1 MPRKKAAAEEPA
13 VKEEKVTASVE
24 ESVKAETAEKPAK
37 KTAAKKAPA
46 RKTAPKAEAAEVAE
60 KPVKKAAAKKPAARK
75 AEAPAEAAEKPVKKT
90 TTRKKA
96 VKAAPAEE
104 KVLAGLDLVA
114 LQREDDHAGEH
125 AEIAEYH
132 KPVNPRQH
140 LFRAPF
146 PCLQKKYSKTA
157 AMQPSPK
164 RVTIGKS
171 PAESLSRGGKPGR
184 ITSHGGASANTDSP
198 RTRTMGQTP

>member
-1 MPRKKAAAEEPA
+1 MELPVRLRRVELPVRLRKPRDRAGAREPDQMFRA
-13 VKEEKVTASVE
+13 DVRREDRRAYREPSD
-24 ESVKAETAEKPAK
+24 
-37 KTAAKKAPA
+37 
-46 RKTAPKAEAAEVAE
+46 
-60 KPVKKAAAKKPAARK
+60 
-75 AEAPAEAAEKPVKKT
+75 
-90 TTRKKA
+90 
-96 VKAAPAEE
+96 AAPAEE
-104 KVLAGLDLVA
+104 KVLARLYLVA
-114 LQREDDHAGEH
+114 PQREDDHSGQH

-140 LFRAPF
+140 LFCAPF

-184 ITSHGGASANTDSP
+184 ITSHGGASGSTDNPSHWTSS
-198 RTRTMGQTP
+198 RTRCTCCRPVHASESDSGHTSTNRHCLQVHEVVHPHR